1 MAKRGRPCGFDREQA
16 LRRAL
21 DVFWEAGYEGATMA
35 ALKEAMGGICA
46 PSMYAA
52 YGSKEALFRS
62 AVELYL
68 SQECQLSK
76 GAFALPTARES
87 IAALLESAA
96 VSYTTEGKPRG
107 CWSTSARPISRRP
120 TKASKTTC
128 AITGGAPRA
137 CCASVSHEAW
147 PTATCRPEPISTRSP
162 VSTAACSR
170 ACRSRPATAPAASS
184 CWPSAAARWRPGI
197 PCWRSRLPDATAPL
211 DWKKPMDSPWAKT
224 ITRDIELIQTPG
236 EVLPRVSRAL
246 AIARCRLEPS

>member
-21 DVFWEAGYEGATMA
+21 DVFWEAGYEGVTMA

-107 CWSTSARPISRRP
+107 CLVDLSTTNFSPANKGVEDYLRDHRRRAAR
-120 TKASKTTC
+120 
-128 AITGGAPRA
+128 

-197 PCWRSRLPDATAPL
+197 PCWRSRPPDATARL

-236 EVLPRVSRAL
+236 EVLPRVSRAP
-246 AIARCRLEPS
+246 AIARCRLELS

>member
-68 SQECQLSK
+68 SQECQLSRAPSPCRRRASRSPRCWK
-76 GAFALPTARES
+76 APP
-87 IAALLESAA
+87 SATPRKASRA
-96 VSYTTEGKPRG
+96 VA
-107 CWSTSARPISRRP
+107 WSTSARPISRRP

-137 CCASVSHEAW
+137 AAR
-147 PTATCRPEPISTRSP
+147 AFRTRRGRRR
-162 VSTAACSR
+162 R
-170 ACRSRPATAPAASS
+170 AGRSRSRRAHQFLQQRASGPVDPGPRRRQPPAVAGHRPLRDGGLGFPAGG
-184 CWPSAAARWRPGI
+184 RG
-197 PCWRSRLPDATAPL
+197 RLTPQRALTG
-211 DWKKPMDSPWAKT
+211 KSPWILRGQK
-224 ITRDIELIQTPG
+224 L
-236 EVLPRVSRAL
+236 
-246 AIARCRLEPS
+246 